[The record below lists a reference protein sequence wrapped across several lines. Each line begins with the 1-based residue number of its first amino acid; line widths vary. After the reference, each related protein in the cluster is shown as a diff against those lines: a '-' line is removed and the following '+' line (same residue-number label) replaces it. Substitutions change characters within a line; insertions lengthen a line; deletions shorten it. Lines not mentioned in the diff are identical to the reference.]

1 MCALLLLPTPELRIP
16 NAKKL
21 AWHYHLGRQWTLQ
34 SRNEADSRT
43 ISPANSKSV
52 PKLGI
57 TSFQFWSNYST
68 MEEVES
74 LYSEMIPL
82 CSRNS
87 TKRRMRLTNPSSESC
102 SLRRS
107 FLPALSLLSS
117 LQSLYSMTKK
127 VWKRHCRHSSR
138 SISSPG
144 SPSSKPKRVPKRCAK
159 LSLPVSRG

>member
-1 MCALLLLPTPELRIP
+1 MCALLLFPTPELRIP

-21 AWHYHLGRQWTLQ
+21 AWHYYLGRQWTIQ
-34 SRNEADSRT
+34 SRDEADSRT
-43 ISPANSKSV
+43 MSLVNSKSV
-52 PKLGI
+52 PTLGS
-57 TSFQFWSNYST
+57 TSFQFWSNYSS

-102 SLRRS
+102 SSRHS
-107 FLPALSLLSS
+107 FLPEISLISS
-117 LQSLYSMTKK
+117 LQSLDSRTKK
-127 VWKRHCRHSSR
+127 VWKRHCRHLSR